1 MRLTLVLL
9 LWYHIMNKYSDL
21 IGVKIMNIEKLR
33 NFEPLFG
40 SWYVDKKLAEGRSS
54 VFYRVYRESDNG
66 TEFSGLKTIRFPRT
80 ENDFNRVMQS
90 GKYSTAEQYLTALE
104 GELRRNMEK
113 MMSLRAN
120 SNIVRFDNYMIVREL
135 NCFHVIILMEMLRPL
150 SEYLTESTATS
161 KEIAKMGCDLALA
174 LEGFR
179 KIGIMHKE
187 IKPENI
193 FVDDIGTYKLGDFG
207 ISETGQLTDKQE
219 QMSNYLAPEIVYST
233 GVDTCSDIYS
243 LGILMYKLAN
253 NNRIPFLPE
262 YPNPISVDDRKR
274 AFERRMSGE
283 RLVKPAKAD
292 LGLSKIIFKAAAFRI
307 EERYQTPEQLENDLN
322 TYLFGSADPDATQVL
337 PKINEPKE
345 YKTANQNDIYFD
357 KYAPTKTTYT
367 AEDRA
372 KDEFNDAFD
381 DSEED
386 EKPTSKKWY
395 AFIAVLVLILGVVVF
410 FVVKGLN
417 PKPEETT
424 TALDETSISTVTEAT
439 TEAPTTEAP
448 TTQEPTTEETTTEV
462 PTTQEPTTEET
473 TTEAPTTE
481 APTTEAPTTE
491 PPTAPVAANVVLT
504 SPTNHK
510 NGEKTDDGLV
520 YTAIKAESAEMT
532 LSDEEII
539 VGATVSLKP
548 FGSNPQRK
556 GRAYIYQVDKNGT
569 VLVKEQVNFGIIYDD
584 DDPGAALACD
594 VVVDNEIYYEDNTD
608 FYLVFDEGSIVT
620 DTAVNLPFQVKLK

>member
-1 MRLTLVLL
+1 
-9 LWYHIMNKYSDL
+9 MNIDSDL

-40 SWYVDKKLAEGRSS
+40 SWFVDKKLSEGRSS
-54 VFYRVYRESDNG
+54 VFYRVYRDNENG
-66 TEFSGLKTIRFPRT
+66 TEFLGLKTIRFPRT
-80 ENDFNRVMQS
+80 ENDFNRIMQS
-90 GKYSTAEQYLTALE
+90 GKYSTPEQYLTALE

-135 NCFHVIILMEMLRPL
+135 NCFHVIILMEMLKPL
-150 SEYLTESTATS
+150 SEYLTESMTTS
-161 KEIAKMGCDLALA
+161 KEVAKMGCDLALA

-179 KIGIMHKE
+179 KVGIMHRE

-207 ISETGQLTDKQE
+207 ISNIGHLGDQQE
-219 QMSNYLAPEIVYST
+219 QMSNYLAPEILYAT

-243 LGILMYKLAN
+243 LGILMYKLSN
-253 NNRIPFLPE
+253 NNRVPFLPE

-292 LGLSKIIFKAAAFRI
+292 LELSKIIFKAAAFRI
-307 EERYQTPEQLENDLN
+307 EERYQTPESLENDLDR
-322 TYLFGSADPDATQVL
+322 YLFGSADPDATQVL

-345 YKTANQNDIYFD
+345 YKAANRNDIYFD
-357 KYAPTKTTYT
+357 RYAPAKTTYT

-386 EKPTSKKWY
+386 EKPTGKKWY
-395 AFIAVLVLILGVVVF
+395 ALIAVLVFILAVVVF

-417 PKPEETT
+417 PKQEETT
-424 TALDETSISTVTEAT
+424 VPTDETSISTVTEAT
-439 TEAPTTEAP
+439 TQAPTTEA
-448 TTQEPTTEETTTEV
+448 

-481 APTTEAPTTE
+481 APTTETTTEPTTE
-491 PPTAPVAANVVLT
+491 PTTEKPTETEPLTVPASANVVLT
-504 SPTNHK
+504 DPSSHK
-510 NGEKTDDGLV
+510 KGEKTADGLT
-520 YTAIKAESAEMT
+520 YTELKAESAEMT

-539 VGATVSLKP
+539 IGATVSLKP
-548 FGSNPQRK
+548 IGSNPQRK
-556 GRAYIYQVDKNGT
+556 GKAYICQVDKNGT

-584 DDPGAALACD
+584 DDAGAALACD
-594 VVVDNEIYYEDNTD
+594 IVVDSEIYYEDNTD
-608 FYLVFDEGSIVT
+608 FYIVFDEGSIVT